1 MRFLAHINNKN
12 INKIYVICVVLDG
25 WCLIL
30 EHLLVPLGALH
41 SLSYAP
47 SCRPTR

>member
-30 EHLLVPLGALH
+30 EHLLVPLGA
-41 SLSYAP
+41 
-47 SCRPTR
+47 PTTSNYRVKRL